1 MGETVHFHDFCG
13 KYSWAA
19 VKQVLPSHGGTR
31 REEEDCKAGG
41 GRGGLVAGRVMV
53 RRDAEGQWPA
63 GVGWGRERGC
73 RRTRPHG
80 LAAGTRARSSSNWEA
95 RADTLAHT
103 LGHRSPVPETY
114 ARARLCR
121 RGWGWAPS
129 SSRMRRRSAQIQAR
143 PASLL
148 PASRARNAD
157 ASTRRGSSSR
167 ISRSWLMPRTRREK
181 VAPRRT
187 DRRSRRHT
195 STRCMRASCCLP
207 RRKRCLRKRAR
218 PHRAACNKSE
228 TVQASATGRRWEGA
242 VPRARCK
249 AGRGLPR
256 CKHRRRSANIPRRC
270 RATHKKNRRLV
281 LLLQRRKN
289 IAPRQML
296 VAIRARVGV
305 QEVLGWQCRR
315 EGRTTRRRCP
325 SACGRNGGAR
335 LGPNRKIAR
344 ETLARLTSSVT
355 SSQRRLSPDVRAGA
369 PHPIRPCIGAGVLQL
384 AYVCSCRTAPVMA
397 AARAGLWH
405 CFCEAITL
413 ARLGRC
419 REQGAQTTTRT
430 TMRGDGKVERNRETP
445 LASVVRKGAQYSERT
460 GAVDEPIQ

>member
-1 MGETVHFHDFCG
+1 MPRPRCVGRPRWLTPGRSRTSRSGEDVVIALIQERHRRIIFAGTILCARREARREED
-13 KYSWAA
+13 
-19 VKQVLPSHGGTR
+19 SHGGTR
-31 REEEDCKAGG
+31 REEEDSKAGG

-53 RRDAEGQWPA
+53 GRDAEGQWSA
-63 GVGWGRERGC
+63 GVGRGRG
-73 RRTRPHG
+73 RRCWRTRHRPHG
-80 LAAGTRARSSSNWEA
+80 LAAGTRARGSSNREA
-95 RADTLAHT
+95 RANTLARTH
-103 LGHRSPVPETY
+103 GHRSVVPETY
-114 ARARLCR
+114 SRARLCR

-195 STRCMRASCCLP
+195 STMCMRASCCLP

-242 VPRARCK
+242 VLRARCR

-270 RATHKKNRRLV
+270 RATHKQNRRLV
-281 LLLQRRKN
+281 LLLQRRKT
-289 IAPRQML
+289 IAPRQMP

-305 QEVLGWQCRR
+305 QEVLGWQYRR

-325 SACGRNGGAR
+325 SACGRNGAAR
-335 LGPNRKIAR
+335 LGPNRRIAR

-355 SSQRRLSPDVRAGA
+355 SSQRRLSPDPRAGA
-369 PHPIRPCIGAGVLQL
+369 PHPIPLCIGAGVLQL
-384 AYVCSCRTAPVMA
+384 AYVCCCHTAPVMA
-397 AARAGLWH
+397 AARAG
-405 CFCEAITL
+405 
-413 ARLGRC
+413 
-419 REQGAQTTTRT
+419 
-430 TMRGDGKVERNRETP
+430 M
-445 LASVVRKGAQYSERT
+445 
-460 GAVDEPIQ
+460 